1 VVFITKKKEKRRT
14 TVGYTYCSK
23 QNEIK
28 ILKEWENNG
37 HVMVKAVLSVFP
49 HYQYNSAVALGNVI
63 IKKNRERI
71 KEYQESEEEMYQQ
84 QISNI
89 QERRLWL
96 DSIRKNEDLN
106 VSDRINALKELN
118 RMDGIGKENNVFNVT
133 NVENLSI
140 EDKTTAFLENA
151 ERMLLESHKND
162 NVIETEVVEN
172 E

>member
-1 VVFITKKKEKRRT
+1 
-14 TVGYTYCSK
+14 
-23 QNEIK
+23 
-28 ILKEWENNG
+28 
-37 HVMVKAVLSVFP
+37 
-49 HYQYNSAVALGNVI
+49 
-63 IKKNRERI
+63 
-71 KEYQESEEEMYQQ
+71 MYQQ
-84 QISNI
+84 QISHI

-151 ERMLLESHKND
+151 ERMLLESHKM
-162 NVIETEVVEN
+162 IMSLKRKL
-172 E
+172 